1 MGPGIAMEKSSN
13 FKGTIKRFLKE
24 MWHYRLHLVPF
35 VLLSL
40 IAGIVGSLAPKYV
53 GDATQILYNGFITQ
67 SLPAG
72 LTQAELPAYLEAH
85 GQSDLLDMLTKIDFS
100 VRGIDWPSFLTIIA
114 TVTCIYLLVFL
125 TRWMVGWLARLIIAR
140 YSRELRSQIQSK
152 TLSLPLSYLDA
163 HQTGEIL
170 SRTTNDIDN
179 IVGNLNIILSQMMVS
194 ITLVLSILVMM
205 FVVSWHLAL
214 IAIASVA
221 VSMLFLRIIAKRA
234 QPYFRSQWK
243 ITGQLNGH
251 IEEYFSGHNIVSLF
265 NQKSQVSRKFNR
277 LNEDL
282 YRTTFRAQVLSSLI
296 QPTMNLVTNLNYV
309 ILASVGALG
318 IINGWMTLGAVQS
331 AIMYSRGY
339 SQPLS
344 DISAMMNQLQS
355 TAASLERV
363 YEFLDQPD
371 QTPDVVPEYTT
382 GQVSTQLPAQIQG
395 QVDFDHIKFA
405 YSPDQPLI
413 DDLSLS
419 VRPGQSVA
427 IVGKT
432 GAGKTTL
439 VNLLMRFYDIE
450 AGDIRLDGTSI
461 YSIAR
466 SDLRRNLGMV
476 LQDTWLFSG
485 TIRQNLLYGLKEGQT
500 ISDADF
506 LAIARATNV
515 DQFVQTFP
523 LGYDSPID
531 DSESQLSEG
540 QRQLLTICR
549 ALISKPSIIILDEA
563 TSSVDTRTEVLVQEA
578 MNRLREGRTSFVIAH
593 RLSTILNS
601 DIILVMDQGTIVE
614 QGSHQ
619 ELLQLNGYYA
629 KLYNAQYNRDAG
641 D

>member
-1 MGPGIAMEKSSN
+1 
-13 FKGTIKRFLKE
+13 
-24 MWHYRLHLVPF
+24 V
-35 VLLSL
+35 
-40 IAGIVGSLAPKYV
+40 
-53 GDATQILYNGFITQ
+53 
-67 SLPAG
+67 
-72 LTQAELPAYLEAH
+72 
-85 GQSDLLDMLTKIDFS
+85 
-100 VRGIDWPSFLTIIA
+100 
-114 TVTCIYLLVFL
+114 VT
-125 TRWMVGWLARLIIAR
+125 
-140 YSRELRSQIQSK
+140 
-152 TLSLPLSYLDA
+152 
-163 HQTGEIL
+163 
-170 SRTTNDIDN
+170 
-179 IVGNLNIILSQMMVS
+179 NLNNVLGQLVVS
-194 ITLVLSILVMM
+194 VAMVLSILVMM

-214 IAIASVA
+214 IAVASVA
-221 VSMLFLRIIAKRA
+221 VSMLILRVIARRA
-234 QPYFRSQWK
+234 QPYYQSQWA

-251 IEEYFSGHNIVSLF
+251 IEEYFSAHNIVSLF
-265 NQKSQVSRKFNR
+265 NQKASVGRKFNQ
-277 LNEDL
+277 LNEGL
-282 YRTTFRAQVLSSLI
+282 FRTTFHAQVLSSLI

-309 ILASVGALG
+309 LLASVGALG
-318 IINGWMTLGAVQS
+318 IIDGWMTLGAVQS

-344 DISAMMNQLQS
+344 DISSMMNQLQS

-371 QTPDVVPEYTT
+371 QTPD
-382 GQVSTQLPAQIQG
+382 QVSAQLPDKIQG
-395 QVDFDHIKFA
+395 RVDFQNIKFA

-413 DDLSLS
+413 DDLSLK

-439 VNLLMRFYDIE
+439 VNLLMRFYDIA
-450 AGDIRLDGTSI
+450 AGDIQLDGTSI
-461 YSIAR
+461 YAIAR
-466 SDLRRNLGMV
+466 EDLRRNVGMV

-485 TIRQNLLYGLKEGQT
+485 TIRENLLYGLQEGQT

-515 DQFVQTFP
+515 DQFVETFP
-523 LGYDSPID
+523 LGYESPID
-531 DSESQLSEG
+531 DQKSQLSEG

-549 ALISKPSIIILDEA
+549 ALISRPPIIILDEA
-563 TSSVDTRTEVLVQEA
+563 TSSVDTRTEVLVQKA
-578 MNRLREGRTSFVIAH
+578 MNKLREGRTSFVIAH

-619 ELLQLNGYYA
+619 ELLQLNGHYA